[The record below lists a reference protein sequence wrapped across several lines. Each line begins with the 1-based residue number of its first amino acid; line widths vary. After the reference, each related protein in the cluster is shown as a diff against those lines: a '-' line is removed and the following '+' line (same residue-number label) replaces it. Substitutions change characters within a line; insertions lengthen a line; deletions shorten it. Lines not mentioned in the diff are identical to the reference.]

1 MGVRQGECLSPFLF
15 SMYVNDLEREFQL
28 KGGEGI
34 DIGMLKIFL
43 LLYADDITIFA
54 SSAEELQTNL
64 NMLSEYCSRNKLIV
78 NTSKTKIMVF
88 RRGGILPRD
97 LKFYYNNIELSIV
110 STLSYLGIVFS
121 TGGSFSECHKTL
133 AGQALKAI
141 FKLNRYLY
149 NFTNI
154 TPRHRL
160 ELFDKLVTPI
170 LNYGSEVWGFGQT
183 KQIERIHRL
192 FCKQLLGVKTATQN
206 DFVYG
211 ELGRTNYYTR
221 RIYIIIKYWFKVIY
235 ADERKYISQI
245 YNVML
250 NDIADR
256 QNIQNWA
263 SLVRNTLANLGF
275 FEVWLAQG
283 VGDMNKF
290 LLILKQRLADNFLQ
304 NWSERLEASSRA
316 SFYKHICIFQFQ
328 PCLDKV
334 VTRKFRV
341 ALSKLRLSSHRLL
354 IESGRWNRPQPIP
367 REQRLCAICNYLEDE
382 YHLLFECSLYNNERV
397 GFLKPYYLRRKSM
410 FKAVELMQSS
420 NAKVL
425 KNLAVYIYKCFE
437 IRNAALL
444 NNNSY

>member
-1 MGVRQGECLSPFLF
+1 MSALLLF
-15 SMYVNDLEREFQL
+15 AMYVNDFEHEFQL
-28 KGGEGI
+28 KGGECI
-34 DIGMLKIFL
+34 EIGMLKIFL

-64 NMLSEYCSRNKLIV
+64 NMLSEYCNRNKLIV
-78 NTSKTKIMVF
+78 NTSKTKIMFF

-97 LKFYYNNIELSIV
+97 MKFYYNNIELSFV
-110 STLSYLGIVFS
+110 KTFSYLGIVFFS

-149 NFTNI
+149 HFTNI
-154 TPRHRL
+154 TPRHRF
-160 ELFDKLVTPI
+160 ELFDKFVTPI
-170 LNYGSEVWGFGQT
+170 LNYGSEVWDFGQA
-183 KQIERIHRL
+183 KQLERIHML
-192 FCKQLLGVKTATQN
+192 FCKHLLGVKTATQN
-206 DFVYG
+206 YFVYG

-235 ADERKYISQI
+235 AYERKYIRKI

-263 SLVRNTLANLGF
+263 SLVINTLANLGF

-290 LLILKQRLADNFLQ
+290 LLILKQRFADHFLQ

-316 SFYKHICIFQFQ
+316 SFYKHICIFKFQ
-328 PCLDKV
+328 PYLDKV
-334 VTRKFRV
+334 VTRKFTV
-341 ALSKLRLSSHRLL
+341 ALSKL
-354 IESGRWNRPQPIP
+354 
-367 REQRLCAICNYLEDE
+367 
-382 YHLLFECSLYNNERV
+382 
-397 GFLKPYYLRRKSM
+397 
-410 FKAVELMQSS
+410 
-420 NAKVL
+420 
-425 KNLAVYIYKCFE
+425 
-437 IRNAALL
+437 
-444 NNNSY
+444 

>member
-1 MGVRQGECLSPFLF
+1 MSDTIRYFI
-15 SMYVNDLEREFQL
+15 DA
-28 KGGEGI
+28 KGQYTNTFI
-34 DIGMLKIFL
+34 YMI
-43 LLYADDITIFA
+43 A
-54 SSAEELQTNL
+54 S
-64 NMLSEYCSRNKLIV
+64 Y
-78 NTSKTKIMVF
+78 
-88 RRGGILPRD
+88 IL
-97 LKFYYNNIELSIV
+97 NNIIC
-110 STLSYLGIVFS
+110 
-121 TGGSFSECHKTL
+121 TGGSFSEYHKTL

-154 TPRHRL
+154 TPRYRL

-170 LNYGSEVWGFGQT
+170 LNYGSEVWGFDQA
-183 KQIERIHRL
+183 KQIERIHML

-235 ADERKYISQI
+235 ADERKYISKI

-304 NWSERLEASSRA
+304 NWSERLEASSKA
-316 SFYKHICIFQFQ
+316 SFYKHICIF
-328 PCLDKV
+328 
-334 VTRKFRV
+334 
-341 ALSKLRLSSHRLL
+341 
-354 IESGRWNRPQPIP
+354 
-367 REQRLCAICNYLEDE
+367 
-382 YHLLFECSLYNNERV
+382 
-397 GFLKPYYLRRKSM
+397 
-410 FKAVELMQSS
+410 
-420 NAKVL
+420 
-425 KNLAVYIYKCFE
+425 
-437 IRNAALL
+437 
-444 NNNSY
+444 